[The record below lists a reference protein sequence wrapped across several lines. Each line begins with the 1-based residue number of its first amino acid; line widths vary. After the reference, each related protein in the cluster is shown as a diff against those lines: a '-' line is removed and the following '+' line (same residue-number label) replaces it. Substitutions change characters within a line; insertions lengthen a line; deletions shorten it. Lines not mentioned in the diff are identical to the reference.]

1 MTRST
6 QPIDAIIGRRIA
18 TLRRRRRISQ
28 SDLAE
33 KIGGITFQQLQKYE
47 KGSNRIAA
55 SRLYQLAG
63 VLGVSIQYFFEDA
76 EAGVSGPSIDNDLA
90 SALDSPGVADLVRAF
105 SRLTNRETR
114 LALLKLVQSM
124 VADA

>member
-1 MTRST
+1 MPRST
-6 QPIDAIIGRRIA
+6 QPIDTDIGRRIA

-33 KIGGITFQQLQKYE
+33 KIGGITFQQVQKYE
-47 KGSNRIAA
+47 RGANRIAA
-55 SRLYQLAG
+55 SRLYQIAG
-63 VLGVSIQYFFEDA
+63 VLGVPIQYFFEDA
-76 EAGVSGPSIDNDLA
+76 EAGTSGPSIDSDLA
-90 SALDSPGVADLVRAF
+90 SALDSPDVADLVLAF

>member
-1 MTRST
+1 MPRST